1 MSEALTSSETPGV
14 AELMGLGWNSATAYL
29 KSKQAMAHTKLNIL
43 FLCLYFKCIFSSS
56 NYKNLSM
63 DNA

>member
-1 MSEALTSSETPGV
+1 MSEAVPSSEMPGV
-14 AELMGLGWNSATAYL
+14 AELKSSGRSSTVPILKRASDGTHQAKDTPYAYI
-29 KSKQAMAHTKLNIL
+29 S
-43 FLCLYFKCIFSSS
+43 KCIFSSS

>member
-1 MSEALTSSETPGV
+1 MSEAVTSSETPGAAGLV
-14 AELMGLGWNSATAYL
+14 QLGLAPTVLVSKRESDGSRQAKLTRLMLTFSNA
-29 KSKQAMAHTKLNIL
+29 
-43 FLCLYFKCIFSSS
+43 FFSSS